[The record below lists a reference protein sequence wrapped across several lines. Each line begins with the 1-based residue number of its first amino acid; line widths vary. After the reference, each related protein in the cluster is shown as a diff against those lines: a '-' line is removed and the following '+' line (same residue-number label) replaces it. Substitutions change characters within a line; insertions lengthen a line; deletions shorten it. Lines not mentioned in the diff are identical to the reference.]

1 MAEHP
6 NVQVVLGA
14 LEAFGRGDV
23 AGRLRSMSDDV
34 IFHAPGTSRFSG
46 RFDGKDAV
54 RDRMERMREA
64 GIEMSVDVHD
74 VVGNDEHV
82 VALVHVHA
90 RNAAGQRYDQEQVQV
105 SHMRDGLVEEFWI
118 MNQDQAVLD
127 LLLG

>member
-1 MAEHP
+1 MADHP
-6 NVQVVLGA
+6 NVEVVRGA

-23 AGRLRSMSDDV
+23 DGRVGSMSDGV
-34 IFHAPGTSRFSG
+34 VFHAPGTGRFSG
-46 RFDGKDAV
+46 RFEGKDAV
-54 RDRMERMREA
+54 RDRFERMREA